1 MNENNEDYSDVCTHR
16 VSRSSFHKVTTP
28 KIHASCRFQETIL
41 GERGR
46 AQGNIPFGNIPEA
59 PAGLP
64 HAEEGATWP
73 QRISGDGLG
82 TSHPAKGRVAW
93 PDPRLGSPLIGRPLP
108 CTLATLAHRS
118 LPLGLSSLPFLP

>member
-1 MNENNEDYSDVCTHR
+1 M
-16 VSRSSFHKVTTP
+16 
-28 KIHASCRFQETIL
+28 
-41 GERGR
+41 

-73 QRISGDGLG
+73 QRISGDGPG
-82 TSHPAKGRVAW
+82 TSRPAKSRVAW

-118 LPLGLSSLPFLP
+118 LPSGLSSLSVCPYFFSLISIPSLSIALQQQSVNIALHPTPDKPPLIS